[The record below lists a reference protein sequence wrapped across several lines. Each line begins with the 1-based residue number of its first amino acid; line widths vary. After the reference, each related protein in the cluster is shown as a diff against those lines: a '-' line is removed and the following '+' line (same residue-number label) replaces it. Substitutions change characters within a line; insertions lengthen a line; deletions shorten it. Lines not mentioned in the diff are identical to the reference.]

1 MCNYLVLQILKF
13 MKGCFVSP
21 AASLGFDELT
31 CHCGASVIYPPVPC
45 GTRPP
50 ECTQTC
56 ARVHECDHPGGSCL
70 LASTPHSLLTLC
82 HLGCCMMV
90 FTAVRLHCGSPSLF
104 PVLGLLLW
112 RWVWDLGHSW
122 ESQCLTVLYSVDV
135 KHTQRVGRI
144 PSWSCLLSLWPP
156 LLLHI
161 SKLSI
166 FL

>member
-1 MCNYLVLQILKF
+1 MLQILKF

-21 AASLGFDELT
+21 VASPGFDELT

-70 LASTPHSLLTLC
+70 LAFTPHSLLTLC

-90 FTAVRLHCGSPSLF
+90 FTALRLHCGSPSLF
-104 PVLGLLLW
+104 PVLRGCFCEDGSEIWATAGNHSAFQCFNLWMSNTPKGL
-112 RWVWDLGHSW
+112 G
-122 ESQCLTVLYSVDV
+122 ESPAGLVFFLC
-135 KHTQRVGRI
+135 G
-144 PSWSCLLSLWPP
+144 
-156 LLLHI
+156 LHFWC
-161 SKLSI
+161 I
-166 FL
+166 FQS